1 MVGYVILYKT
11 KKECYLLRNCLF
23 DAWPMVLL
31 MIEQVFLLMK
41 EIWLM
46 HSGGERRPK
55 GREFFC
61 LDFSY
66 LALSVNFISQSQR
79 KLCSSFYNFIYVFI
93 FGFARSSLPCMKPSL
108 VAVSRGYSLAV
119 VCGLLILV
127 ALLWSTGSGKKGL
140 QKLRSLH
147 SVLASRR
154 F

>member
-11 KKECYLLRNCLF
+11 KKECYLLRSCLF
-23 DAWPMVLL
+23 DVWPMVLL

-46 HSGGERRPK
+46 HSGGQRRPK

-79 KLCSSFYNFIYVFI
+79 KLCSFYNFIYVFI

-108 VAVSRGYSLAV
+108 VEVSRGYSLAV

-127 ALLWSTGSGKKGL
+127 ALLWSTGSGKQGL
-140 QKLRSLH
+140 QKLRSLR
-147 SVLASRR
+147 SVIASCR